1 MTTQVLQFVELSNKD
16 RKTAKPLGEALGK
29 LGKGDRVEVRVRRK
43 SGNDEVLSLPPKA
56 AALLEAALEHLVQGE
71 RVVVL
76 TEDIEV
82 SPNEAAEI
90 LGMSRPLVVHR
101 MDVGDLPFRYVGNH
115 RRAKLKDVLAF
126 KKTVDAQQA
135 AMKKL
140 TELGEEL
147 WEQYGV

>member
-1 MTTQVLQFVELSNKD
+1 MATQVLQFVELSDKD
-16 RKTAKPLGEALGK
+16 RKAARPLGEALGS

-43 SGNDEVLSLPPKA
+43 SGKDEILSLPPKA
-56 AALLEAALEHLVQGE
+56 AALLEAALERLLQGE
-71 RVVVL
+71 RVAVL
-76 TEDIEV
+76 AEDVEI

-126 KKTVDAQQA
+126 KKIVDAQQA